1 MSWRNFFKN
10 KILLIPK
17 LFVNVF
23 LAFRVMFFTQS
34 CVTMEWFINGE
45 VCVNGDFFQ
54 TCLSVQTSSW
64 HISVSVACVW
74 LTDAPWA
81 RRGLR
86 RERKRTG
93 AASCVRWTGQ
103 DGLTASDRNHNLTS
117 FSPVSLSPAHHAWPP
132 RVTRVFTSLHT
143 HLLTV
148 NMTYIQSGTLW
159 IVTSVSSVRSWYDQ
173 IHTNPICHRGWSAS
187 FPLQTHSS
195 DPHNHLPGQFGTA
208 RLSQDPRRCLT
219 LVDWPRT
226 GQRFTRLKHACFIRC
241 KQ

>member
-132 RVTRVFTSLHT
+132 RVTRAWPVCTLTYSL
-143 HLLTV
+143 
-148 NMTYIQSGTLW
+148 
-159 IVTSVSSVRSWYDQ
+159 
-173 IHTNPICHRGWSAS
+173 
-187 FPLQTHSS
+187 
-195 DPHNHLPGQFGTA
+195 
-208 RLSQDPRRCLT
+208 
-219 LVDWPRT
+219 
-226 GQRFTRLKHACFIRC
+226 
-241 KQ
+241 